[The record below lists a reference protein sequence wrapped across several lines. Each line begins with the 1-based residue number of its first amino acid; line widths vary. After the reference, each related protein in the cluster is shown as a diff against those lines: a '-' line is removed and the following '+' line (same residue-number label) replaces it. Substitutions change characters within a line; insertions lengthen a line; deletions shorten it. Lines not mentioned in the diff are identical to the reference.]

1 MKKLVIAAGVLFALG
16 ATAVTTM
23 VTKDAPV
30 VAGET
35 SPMASGYAPGTNT
48 PAFDV
53 KDVTGP
59 WKADA
64 KVCYI

>member
-16 ATAVTTM
+16 AATIPTLVMKQT
-23 VTKDAPV
+23 PV

-35 SPMASGYAPGTNT
+35 AQMVSGFATGQGT

-59 WKADA
+59 WKADP